1 MIAIEK
7 IEKLNKQNLG
17 LITLVTGEDIGQ
29 YSQLKSRLMTQIAF
43 DKDDLTYSYFDMSET
58 AYQDAE
64 MDLLSLPFFA
74 EQKVVIFDHLL
85 DITTNKK
92 SFLKEKDLKAFE
104 TYLEN
109 PLETTRL
116 IIFAP
121 GKLDSKRRLV
131 KLLKRDALI
140 LEASLLKEAELR
152 TYFQKYSHQLGL
164 GFESGAFD
172 QLLLKSN
179 DDFSQIMKNM
189 AFLKAYKKSGT
200 VSLADIEQAIPKS
213 LQDNIF
219 DLTRLVL
226 RGKIDAAR
234 DLIHDLRLSGE
245 DDIKLIAIML
255 GQFRLYLQLAILAK
269 EGKSEQ
275 QLVTSLSKILGRR
288 VNPYQVKYAIKDSRM
303 LSLKELAFVVKT
315 LIETDYQIKT
325 GIYEKQYLVDIALLK
340 MVTTLQRS
348 DRTAF

>member
-7 IEKLNKQNLG
+7 IEKLSKENLG
-17 LITLVTGEDIGQ
+17 LITLVTGDDIGQ
-29 YSQLKSRLMTQIAF
+29 YSQLKSRLMEQIAF
-43 DKDDLTYSYFDMSET
+43 DKDDLAYSYFDMSEA

-64 MDLLSLPFFA
+64 MDLVSLPFFA

-104 TYLEN
+104 AYLEN

-131 KLLKRDALI
+131 KLLKRDALV
-140 LEASLLKEAELR
+140 LEANPLKEAELR

-189 AFLKAYKKSGT
+189 AFLKAYKKTGNI
-200 VSLADIEQAIPKS
+200 SLTDIEQAIPKS

-226 RGKIDAAR
+226 GGKIDAAR

-255 GQFRLYLQLAILAK
+255 GQFRLFLQLTILARDVK
-269 EGKSEQ
+269 NEQ
-275 QLVTSLSKILGRR
+275 QLVISLSDILGRR
-288 VNPYQVKYAIKDSRM
+288 VNPYQVKYALKDSRT
-303 LSLKELAFVVKT
+303 LSLAFLAGAVKT

-325 GIYEKQYLVDIALLK
+325 GLYEKSYLVDIALLK
-340 MVTTLQRS
+340 IMTHSQK
-348 DRTAF
+348 

>member
-7 IEKLNKQNLG
+7 IEKLSKQNLG

-43 DKDDLTYSYFDMSET
+43 DKDVLTYSYFDMSET

-104 TYLEN
+104 AYLEN

-140 LEASLLKEAELR
+140 LEASPLKEAELR

-275 QLVTSLSKILGRR
+275 QLVTSLSEILGRR

-303 LSLKELAFVVKT
+303 FSLKELAFVVKT

-348 DRTAF
+348 D

>member
-104 TYLEN
+104 AYLEN

-140 LEASLLKEAELR
+140 LEASPLKEAELR

-179 DDFSQIMKNM
+179 DVFSQIMKNM

-275 QLVTSLSKILGRR
+275 QLVTSLSEILGRR
-288 VNPYQVKYAIKDSRM
+288 VNPYQVKYAIKDSRT

-325 GIYEKQYLVDIALLK
+325 GVYEKQYLVDITLLK

-348 DRTAF
+348 D

>member
-104 TYLEN
+104 AYLEN

-140 LEASLLKEAELR
+140 LEASPLKEAELR

-200 VSLADIEQAIPKS
+200 VSLADIEQTIPKS

-275 QLVTSLSKILGRR
+275 QLVTSLSEILGRR
-288 VNPYQVKYAIKDSRM
+288 VNPYQVKYAIKDSRT

-325 GIYEKQYLVDIALLK
+325 GVYEKQYLVDIALLK

-348 DRTAF
+348 D

>member
-104 TYLEN
+104 AYLEN

-140 LEASLLKEAELR
+140 LEASPLKEAELR

-275 QLVTSLSKILGRR
+275 QLVTSLSELLGRR
-288 VNPYQVKYAIKDSRM
+288 VNPYQVKYAIKDSRT

-325 GIYEKQYLVDIALLK
+325 GVYEKQYLVDIALLK

-348 DRTAF
+348 D

>member
-1 MIAIEK
+1 MITIEK
-7 IEKLNKQNLG
+7 IEKLSKQNLG

-104 TYLEN
+104 AYLEN

-140 LEASLLKEAELR
+140 LEASPLKEAELR

-189 AFLKAYKKSGT
+189 TFLKAYKKSGT
-200 VSLADIEQAIPKS
+200 VSLEDIEQAIPKS

-275 QLVTSLSKILGRR
+275 QLVTSLSEILGRR
-288 VNPYQVKYAIKDSRM
+288 VNPYQVKYAIKDSRT

-348 DRTAF
+348 D

>member
-104 TYLEN
+104 AYLEN

-131 KLLKRDALI
+131 KLLKRDAII
-140 LEASLLKEAELR
+140 LEASPLKEAELR

-255 GQFRLYLQLAILAK
+255 GQFRLYLQLAIVAK

-275 QLVTSLSKILGRR
+275 QLVTSLSEILGRR
-288 VNPYQVKYAIKDSRM
+288 VNPYQVKYAIKDSRT

-325 GIYEKQYLVDIALLK
+325 GVYEKQYLVDIALLK

-348 DRTAF
+348 D

>member
-7 IEKLNKQNLG
+7 IDKLRKESLG
-17 LITLVTGEDIGQ
+17 LITLVTGDDIGQ
-29 YSQLKSRLMTQIAF
+29 YSQLKSRLMEQLAF
-43 DKDDLTYSYFDMSET
+43 DKDDLAYSYFDMSEV

-64 MDLLSLPFFA
+64 MDLVSLPFFA
-74 EQKVVIFDHLL
+74 EQKIVIFDDLL
-85 DITTNKK
+85 DLTTSKK
-92 SFLKEKDLKAFE
+92 NFLKEKELKAFE
-104 TYLEN
+104 AYLEK
-109 PLETTRL
+109 PLESTRL

-131 KLLKRDALI
+131 KLLKRDALV
-140 LEASLLKEAELR
+140 LEANPLKEAELR

-164 GFESGAFD
+164 GFESGAFE

-189 AFLKAYKKSGT
+189 AFLKAYKKTGNI
-200 VSLADIEQAIPKS
+200 SLADIEQAIPKS

-226 RGKIDAAR
+226 GGKVDAAR

-255 GQFRLYLQLAILAK
+255 GQFRLFLQLAILARD
-269 EGKSEQ
+269 GKNEQ
-275 QLVTSLSKILGRR
+275 QLVISLSDILGRR
-288 VNPYQVKYAIKDSRM
+288 VNPYQVKYALKDSRT
-303 LSLKELAFVVKT
+303 LSLAFLTEAVKT
-315 LIETDYQIKT
+315 LLETDYQIKT
-325 GIYEKQYLVDIALLK
+325 GRYEKSYLVDIALLK
-340 MVTTLQRS
+340 IMTHSQK
-348 DRTAF
+348 

>member
-7 IEKLNKQNLG
+7 IDKLRKESLG
-17 LITLVTGEDIGQ
+17 LITLVTGDDIGQ
-29 YSQLKSRLMTQIAF
+29 YSQLKSRLMEQIAF
-43 DKDDLTYSYFDMSET
+43 DKDDLAYSYFDMSEV

-64 MDLLSLPFFA
+64 MDLVSLPFFA
-74 EQKVVIFDHLL
+74 EQKIVIFDDLL
-85 DITTNKK
+85 DLTTSKK
-92 SFLKEKDLKAFE
+92 NFLKEKELKAFE
-104 TYLEN
+104 AYLEK
-109 PLETTRL
+109 PLESTRL

-131 KLLKRDALI
+131 KLLKRDALV
-140 LEASLLKEAELR
+140 LEANPLKEAELR

-164 GFESGAFD
+164 GFESGAFE

-189 AFLKAYKKSGT
+189 AFLKAYKKTGNI
-200 VSLADIEQAIPKS
+200 SLADIEQAIPKS

-226 RGKIDAAR
+226 EGKVDAAR

-255 GQFRLYLQLAILAK
+255 GQFRLFLQLAILARD
-269 EGKSEQ
+269 GKNEQ
-275 QLVTSLSKILGRR
+275 QLVIRLSDILGRR
-288 VNPYQVKYAIKDSRM
+288 VNPYQVKYALKDSRT
-303 LSLKELAFVVKT
+303 LSLAFLTEAVKT
-315 LIETDYQIKT
+315 LLETDYQIKT
-325 GIYEKQYLVDIALLK
+325 GRYEKSYLVDIALLK
-340 MVTTLQRS
+340 IMTRS
-348 DRTAF
+348 QK

>member
-7 IEKLNKQNLG
+7 IEKLSKENLG
-17 LITLVTGEDIGQ
+17 LITLVTGDDIGQ
-29 YSQLKSRLMTQIAF
+29 YSQLKSRLMEQIAF
-43 DKDDLTYSYFDMSET
+43 DKDDLAYSYFDMSEA

-64 MDLLSLPFFA
+64 MDLVSLPFFA

-104 TYLEN
+104 AYLEN

-131 KLLKRDALI
+131 KLLKRDALV
-140 LEASLLKEAELR
+140 LEANPLKEAELR

-189 AFLKAYKKSGT
+189 AFLKAYKKTGNI
-200 VSLADIEQAIPKS
+200 SLTDIEQAIPKS

-226 RGKIDAAR
+226 GGKIDAAR

-255 GQFRLYLQLAILAK
+255 GQFRLFLQLTILARDVK
-269 EGKSEQ
+269 NEQ
-275 QLVTSLSKILGRR
+275 QLVISLSDILGRR
-288 VNPYQVKYAIKDSRM
+288 VNPYQVKYALKDSRT
-303 LSLKELAFVVKT
+303 LS
-315 LIETDYQIKT
+315 
-325 GIYEKQYLVDIALLK
+325 
-340 MVTTLQRS
+340 
-348 DRTAF
+348 

>member
-1 MIAIEK
+1 MITIEK
-7 IEKLNKQNLG
+7 IEKLSKQNLG

-104 TYLEN
+104 AYLEN

-140 LEASLLKEAELR
+140 LEASPLKEAELR

-189 AFLKAYKKSGT
+189 TFLKAYKKSGT
-200 VSLADIEQAIPKS
+200 VSLEDIEQAIPKN

-226 RGKIDAAR
+226 RGKNDAAR

-275 QLVTSLSKILGRR
+275 QLVTSLSEILGRR
-288 VNPYQVKYAIKDSRM
+288 VNPYQVKYAIKDSRT

-325 GIYEKQYLVDIALLK
+325 GVYDKQYLVDIALLK

-348 DRTAF
+348 D

>member
-1 MIAIEK
+1 MITIEK
-7 IEKLNKQNLG
+7 IEKLSKQNLG

-43 DKDDLTYSYFDMSET
+43 DKDDLTYSYFDISET

-74 EQKVVIFDHLL
+74 EQKVVIFDYLL

-104 TYLEN
+104 AYLEN

-140 LEASLLKEAELR
+140 LEASPLKEAELR

-189 AFLKAYKKSGT
+189 TFLKAYKKSGT
-200 VSLADIEQAIPKS
+200 VSLEDIEQAIPKS

-226 RGKIDAAR
+226 RGKTDAAR

-255 GQFRLYLQLAILAK
+255 GQFRLYLQLAILVK

-275 QLVTSLSKILGRR
+275 QLVTSLSEILGRR
-288 VNPYQVKYAIKDSRM
+288 VNPYQVKYAIKDSRT

-325 GIYEKQYLVDIALLK
+325 GVYDKQYLVDIALLK

-348 DRTAF
+348 D

>member
-7 IEKLNKQNLG
+7 IEKLSKENLG
-17 LITLVTGEDIGQ
+17 LITLVTGDDIGQ
-29 YSQLKSRLMTQIAF
+29 YSQLKSRLMEQIAF
-43 DKDDLTYSYFDMSET
+43 DKDDLAYSYFDMSEA

-64 MDLLSLPFFA
+64 MDLVSLPFFA

-104 TYLEN
+104 AYLEN

-131 KLLKRDALI
+131 KLLKRDALV
-140 LEASLLKEAELR
+140 LEANPLKEAELR

-164 GFESGAFD
+164 GFESGAFE

-189 AFLKAYKKSGT
+189 AFLKAYKKTGNI
-200 VSLADIEQAIPKS
+200 SLTDIEQAIPKS

-226 RGKIDAAR
+226 GGKVDVAR

-275 QLVTSLSKILGRR
+275 QLVTSLSEILDRR
-288 VNPYQVKYAIKDSRM
+288 VNPYQVKYALKDSRT
-303 LSLKELAFVVKT
+303 LSLAFLTGVVKT

-325 GIYEKQYLVDIALLK
+325 GLYEKSYLVDIALLK
-340 MVTTLQRS
+340 IMTHSQK
-348 DRTAF
+348 

>member
-104 TYLEN
+104 AYLEN

-140 LEASLLKEAELR
+140 LEASPLKEAELR

-179 DDFSQIMKNM
+179 DVFSQIMKNM

-275 QLVTSLSKILGRR
+275 QLVTSLSEILGRR
-288 VNPYQVKYAIKDSRM
+288 VNPYQVKYAIKDSRT

-325 GIYEKQYLVDIALLK
+325 GVYEKQYLVDIALLK

-348 DRTAF
+348 D

>member
-7 IEKLNKQNLG
+7 IEKLSKENLG
-17 LITLVTGEDIGQ
+17 LITLVTGDDIGQ
-29 YSQLKSRLMTQIAF
+29 YSQLKSRLMEQIAF
-43 DKDDLTYSYFDMSET
+43 DKDDLAYSYFDMSEA

-64 MDLLSLPFFA
+64 MDLVSLPFFA

-104 TYLEN
+104 AYLEN

-131 KLLKRDALI
+131 KLLKRDALV
-140 LEASLLKEAELR
+140 LEANPLKEAELR

-164 GFESGAFD
+164 GFESGAFE

-189 AFLKAYKKSGT
+189 AFLKAYKKTGNI
-200 VSLADIEQAIPKS
+200 SLTDIEQAIPKS

-255 GQFRLYLQLAILAK
+255 GQFRLFLQLTILARDVK
-269 EGKSEQ
+269 NEQ
-275 QLVTSLSKILGRR
+275 QLVISLSDILGRR
-288 VNPYQVKYAIKDSRM
+288 VNPYQVKYALKDSRT
-303 LSLKELAFVVKT
+303 LSLAFLTEAVKT
-315 LIETDYQIKT
+315 LIEIDYQIKT
-325 GIYEKQYLVDIALLK
+325 GLYEKSYLVDIALLK
-340 MVTTLQRS
+340 IMTHSQK
-348 DRTAF
+348 

>member
-7 IEKLNKQNLG
+7 IDKLRKESLG
-17 LITLVTGEDIGQ
+17 LITLVTGDDIGQ
-29 YSQLKSRLMTQIAF
+29 YSQLKSRLMEQIAF
-43 DKDDLTYSYFDMSET
+43 DKDDLAYSYFDMSEV

-64 MDLLSLPFFA
+64 MDLVSLPFFA
-74 EQKVVIFDHLL
+74 EQKIVIFDDLL
-85 DITTNKK
+85 DLTTSKK
-92 SFLKEKDLKAFE
+92 NFLKEKELKAFE
-104 TYLEN
+104 AYLEK
-109 PLETTRL
+109 PLESTRL

-131 KLLKRDALI
+131 KLLKRDALV
-140 LEASLLKEAELR
+140 LEANPLKEAELR

-164 GFESGAFD
+164 GFESGAFE

-189 AFLKAYKKSGT
+189 AFLKAYKKTGNI
-200 VSLADIEQAIPKS
+200 SLADIEQAIPKS

-226 RGKIDAAR
+226 GGKVDAAR

-255 GQFRLYLQLAILAK
+255 GQFRLFLQLAILARD
-269 EGKSEQ
+269 GKNEQ
-275 QLVTSLSKILGRR
+275 QLVISLSDILGRR
-288 VNPYQVKYAIKDSRM
+288 VNPYQIKYALKDSRT
-303 LSLKELAFVVKT
+303 LSLAFLTEAVKT
-315 LIETDYQIKT
+315 LLETDYQIKT
-325 GIYEKQYLVDIALLK
+325 GRYEKSYLVDIALLK
-340 MVTTLQRS
+340 IMTRS
-348 DRTAF
+348 QK

>member
-104 TYLEN
+104 AYLEN

-131 KLLKRDALI
+131 KLLKRDAII
-140 LEASLLKEAELR
+140 LEASPLKEAELR

-189 AFLKAYKKSGT
+189 AFLKAYKKTGNI
-200 VSLADIEQAIPKS
+200 SLTDIEQAIPKS

-226 RGKIDAAR
+226 GGKVDVAR

-275 QLVTSLSKILGRR
+275 QLVTSLSEILGRR
-288 VNPYQVKYAIKDSRM
+288 VNPYQVKYAIKDSRT

-325 GIYEKQYLVDIALLK
+325 GVYEKQYLVDIALLK

-348 DRTAF
+348 D

>member
-7 IEKLNKQNLG
+7 IEKLSKQNLG

-92 SFLKEKDLKAFE
+92 SFLKEKDLKAFDA
-104 TYLEN
+104 YLEN

-140 LEASLLKEAELR
+140 LEASPLKEAELR

-275 QLVTSLSKILGRR
+275 QLVTSLSEILGRR

-325 GIYEKQYLVDIALLK
+325 GIYEKQYLVDITLLK

-348 DRTAF
+348 D

>member
-140 LEASLLKEAELR
+140 LEASLLKETELR

-275 QLVTSLSKILGRR
+275 QLVTSLSEILGRR

-348 DRTAF
+348 D

>member
-104 TYLEN
+104 AYLEN

-140 LEASLLKEAELR
+140 LEASPLKEAELR

-275 QLVTSLSKILGRR
+275 QLVTSLSEILGRR
-288 VNPYQVKYAIKDSRM
+288 VNPYQVKYAIKDSRT

-325 GIYEKQYLVDIALLK
+325 GVYEKQYLVDIALLK

-348 DRTAF
+348 D

>member
-200 VSLADIEQAIPKS
+200 VSLSDIEQAIPKS

-275 QLVTSLSKILGRR
+275 QLVTSLSEILGRR

-348 DRTAF
+348 D

>member
-7 IEKLNKQNLG
+7 IDKLRKESLG
-17 LITLVTGEDIGQ
+17 LITLVTGDDIGQ
-29 YSQLKSRLMTQIAF
+29 YSQLKSRLMEQIAF
-43 DKDDLTYSYFDMSET
+43 DKDDLAYSYFDMSEV

-64 MDLLSLPFFA
+64 MDLVSLPFFA
-74 EQKVVIFDHLL
+74 EQKIVIFDDLL
-85 DITTNKK
+85 DLTTSKK
-92 SFLKEKDLKAFE
+92 NFLKEKELKAFE
-104 TYLEN
+104 SYLEK
-109 PLETTRL
+109 PLESTRL

-131 KLLKRDALI
+131 KLLKRDALV
-140 LEASLLKEAELR
+140 LEANPLKEAELR

-164 GFESGAFD
+164 GFESGAFE

-189 AFLKAYKKSGT
+189 AFLKAYKKTGNI
-200 VSLADIEQAIPKS
+200 SLADIEQAIPKS

-226 RGKIDAAR
+226 GGKVDAAR

-255 GQFRLYLQLAILAK
+255 GQFRLFLQLAILARD
-269 EGKSEQ
+269 GKNEQ
-275 QLVTSLSKILGRR
+275 QLVISLSDILGRR
-288 VNPYQVKYAIKDSRM
+288 VNPYQVKYALKDSRT
-303 LSLKELAFVVKT
+303 LSLAFLTEAVKT
-315 LIETDYQIKT
+315 LLETDYQIKT
-325 GIYEKQYLVDIALLK
+325 GRYEKSYLVDIALLK
-340 MVTTLQRS
+340 IMTHSQK
-348 DRTAF
+348 

>member
-43 DKDDLTYSYFDMSET
+43 DKDDLTYSCFDMSET

-104 TYLEN
+104 AYLEN

-140 LEASLLKEAELR
+140 LEASPLKEAELR

-275 QLVTSLSKILGRR
+275 QLVTSLSEILGRR
-288 VNPYQVKYAIKDSRM
+288 VNPYQVKYALKDSRT
-303 LSLKELAFVVKT
+303 LSLAFLTGAVKT

-325 GIYEKQYLVDIALLK
+325 GLYEKSYLVDIALLK
-340 MVTTLQRS
+340 IMTHSQK
-348 DRTAF
+348 

>member
-104 TYLEN
+104 AYLEN

-131 KLLKRDALI
+131 KLLKRDAII
-140 LEASLLKEAELR
+140 LEASPLKEAELR

-234 DLIHDLRLSGE
+234 DLIHDLRLSGK

-275 QLVTSLSKILGRR
+275 QLVTSLSEILGRR
-288 VNPYQVKYAIKDSRM
+288 VNPYQVKYAIKDSRT

-325 GIYEKQYLVDIALLK
+325 GVYEKQYLVDIALLK

-348 DRTAF
+348 D

>member
-104 TYLEN
+104 AYLEN

-116 IIFAP
+116 IICAP

-140 LEASLLKEAELR
+140 LEASPLKEAELK

-275 QLVTSLSKILGRR
+275 QLVTSLSEILGRR

-348 DRTAF
+348 D

>member
-7 IEKLNKQNLG
+7 IEKLSKQNLG

-104 TYLEN
+104 AYLEN

-140 LEASLLKEAELR
+140 LEASPLKEAELR

-275 QLVTSLSKILGRR
+275 QLVTSLSETLGRR

-325 GIYEKQYLVDIALLK
+325 GIYEKQYLVDITLLK

-348 DRTAF
+348 D

>member
-7 IEKLNKQNLG
+7 IEKLSKENLG
-17 LITLVTGEDIGQ
+17 LITLVTGDDIGQ
-29 YSQLKSRLMTQIAF
+29 YSQLKSRLMGQIAF
-43 DKDDLTYSYFDMSET
+43 DKDDLAYSYFDMSEA

-64 MDLLSLPFFA
+64 MDLVSLPFFA

-104 TYLEN
+104 AYLEN

-131 KLLKRDALI
+131 KLLKRDALV
-140 LEASLLKEAELR
+140 LEASPLKEAELR

-164 GFESGAFD
+164 GFESGAFE

-189 AFLKAYKKSGT
+189 AFLKAYKKTGNI
-200 VSLADIEQAIPKS
+200 SLTDIEQAIPKS

-226 RGKIDAAR
+226 GGKVDVAR

-255 GQFRLYLQLAILAK
+255 GQFRLFLQLTILARDVK
-269 EGKSEQ
+269 NEQ
-275 QLVTSLSKILGRR
+275 QLVISLSDILGRR
-288 VNPYQVKYAIKDSRM
+288 VNPYQVKYALKDSRT
-303 LSLKELAFVVKT
+303 LSLAFLTGAVKT

-325 GIYEKQYLVDIALLK
+325 GLYEKSYLVDIALLK
-340 MVTTLQRS
+340 IMTHSQK
-348 DRTAF
+348 

>member
-7 IEKLNKQNLG
+7 IEKLSKENLG
-17 LITLVTGEDIGQ
+17 LITLVTGDDIGQ
-29 YSQLKSRLMTQIAF
+29 YSQLKSRLMEQIAF
-43 DKDDLTYSYFDMSET
+43 DKDDLAYSYFDMSEA

-64 MDLLSLPFFA
+64 MDLVSLPFFA

-104 TYLEN
+104 AYLEN

-131 KLLKRDALI
+131 KLLKRDALV
-140 LEASLLKEAELR
+140 LEANPLKEAELR

-164 GFESGAFD
+164 GFESGAFE

-189 AFLKAYKKSGT
+189 AFLKAYKKTGNI
-200 VSLADIEQAIPKS
+200 SLTDIEQAIPKS

-226 RGKIDAAR
+226 RGKIDVAK

-275 QLVTSLSKILGRR
+275 QLVTSLSDILGRR
-288 VNPYQVKYAIKDSRM
+288 VNPYQVKYALKDSRT

-325 GIYEKQYLVDIALLK
+325 GVYEKQYLVDIALLK

-348 DRTAF
+348 D

>member
-275 QLVTSLSKILGRR
+275 QLVTSLSEILGRR

-348 DRTAF
+348 D

>member
-7 IEKLNKQNLG
+7 IEKLSKENLG
-17 LITLVTGEDIGQ
+17 LITLVTGDDIGQ
-29 YSQLKSRLMTQIAF
+29 YSQLKSRLMEQIAF
-43 DKDDLTYSYFDMSET
+43 DKDDLAYSYFDMSEA

-64 MDLLSLPFFA
+64 MDLVSLPFFA

-104 TYLEN
+104 AYLEN

-131 KLLKRDALI
+131 KLLKRDALV
-140 LEASLLKEAELR
+140 LEANPLKEAELR

-269 EGKSEQ
+269 EGKLEQ
-275 QLVTSLSKILGRR
+275 QLVTSLSEILGRR
-288 VNPYQVKYAIKDSRM
+288 VNPYQVKYAIKDSRT

-325 GIYEKQYLVDIALLK
+325 GVYEKQYLVDIALLK

-348 DRTAF
+348 D

>member
-7 IEKLNKQNLG
+7 IEKLSKQNLG

-104 TYLEN
+104 AYLEN

-140 LEASLLKEAELR
+140 LEASPLKEAELR

-275 QLVTSLSKILGRR
+275 QLVTSLSEILGRR
-288 VNPYQVKYAIKDSRM
+288 VNPYQVKYAIKDSRT

-348 DRTAF
+348 D

>member
-7 IEKLNKQNLG
+7 IEKLSKQNLG

-104 TYLEN
+104 AYLEN

-140 LEASLLKEAELR
+140 LEASPLKEAELR

-275 QLVTSLSKILGRR
+275 QLVTSLSEILGRR

-325 GIYEKQYLVDIALLK
+325 GIYEKQYLVDITLLK

-348 DRTAF
+348 D

>member
-104 TYLEN
+104 AYLEN

-140 LEASLLKEAELR
+140 LEASPLKEAELR

-245 DDIKLIAIML
+245 DVIKLIAIML

-275 QLVTSLSKILGRR
+275 QLVTSLSEILGRR
-288 VNPYQVKYAIKDSRM
+288 VNPYQVKYAIKDSRT

-325 GIYEKQYLVDIALLK
+325 GVYEKQYLVDIALLK

-348 DRTAF
+348 D

>member
-29 YSQLKSRLMTQIAF
+29 YSQLKSRLMTQITF

-275 QLVTSLSKILGRR
+275 QLVTSLSEILGRR

-348 DRTAF
+348 D

>member
-7 IEKLNKQNLG
+7 IEKLSKQNLG

-104 TYLEN
+104 AYLEN

-140 LEASLLKEAELR
+140 LEASPLKEAELR

-275 QLVTSLSKILGRR
+275 QLVTSLSEILGRR

-303 LSLKELAFVVKT
+303 LSLKELTFVVKT

-325 GIYEKQYLVDIALLK
+325 GVYEKEYLVDIALLK

-348 DRTAF
+348 D